1 MEGKDISLT
10 EQGELIWI
18 ERLRVASFVLTV
30 CLSEP
35 LRALHLNETLVGR
48 DAFKRRR
55 NQKASYRT
63 HTHILI
69 LFKCR
74 YPLWL
79 GTICMD
85 GLFFVGFSFQMVQ
98 RFVS

>member
-18 ERLRVASFVLTV
+18 ERLRVASIVLTV

-48 DAFKRRR
+48 DVFKRRR
-55 NQKASYRT
+55 IKQPHSVLTSSYCSNAG
-63 HTHILI
+63 IQFGYEQFAWMI
-69 LFKCR
+69 CFLFV
-74 YPLWL
+74 
-79 GTICMD
+79 
-85 GLFFVGFSFQMVQ
+85 FFQMVQ
-98 RFVS
+98 PFVS